1 MFELDLK
8 SRKSISEQ
16 IIDNIK
22 ELIVSDVLRAEEK
35 LPSVREMAGTLT
47 VNPNTV
53 QKAYRALEQQGYI
66 YISPGRGTFV
76 ADARSINA
84 SPADV
89 QEAEMHMRES
99 INKLFYLGMKR
110 DEAEKLIKKIL
121 DERSDW
127 K

>member
-35 LPSVREMAGTLT
+35 LPSVREMAGSLT

-53 QKAYRALEQQGYI
+53 QKAYSALEQQGYI

-89 QEAEMHMRES
+89 QEAETNMRES
-99 INKLFYLGMKR
+99 VNKLFYLGMKR

>member
-22 ELIVSDVLRAEEK
+22 ELIVSDVLRTEEK

-53 QKAYRALEQQGYI
+53 QKAYSALEQQGYI

-76 ADARSINA
+76 ADARNINA

-89 QEAEMHMRES
+89 QEAETHLRES
-99 INKLFYLGMKR
+99 ISKLFYLGMSR
-110 DEAEKLIKKIL
+110 AEAEKLIKKIL